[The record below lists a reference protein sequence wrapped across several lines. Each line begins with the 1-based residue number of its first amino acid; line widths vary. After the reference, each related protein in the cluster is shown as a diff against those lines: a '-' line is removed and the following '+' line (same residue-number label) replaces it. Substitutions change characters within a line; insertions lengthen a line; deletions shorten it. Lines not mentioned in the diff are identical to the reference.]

1 MDNEVFK
8 IYKTVCNGKRIYE
21 VSNLGRVKLNG
32 EIVEP
37 HVSSSGYLY
46 IAHFGI
52 HRAVAELFIPNPENK
67 PFIDH
72 INTIK
77 TDNRVENLRWVTA
90 KENMNNPLTRKQL
103 SETKRGIVFTA
114 EHRKKISETLKGQ
127 PGTFTGKHHSEE
139 TKSKLSV
146 IAKNRATNPMSG
158 KHHSEDTKN
167 KIRQK
172 LTGQKRTDAFKE
184 KDRKIFK
191 GKHWKVID
199 GKRTWIDLDD

>member
-1 MDNEVFK
+1 MENEVFK
-8 IYKTVCNGKRIYE
+8 IYKIAYTNQYKTNTRVYE
-21 VSNLGRVKLNG
+21 VSNLGRVKVNG
-32 EIVEP
+32 ALIEP
-37 HVSSSGYLY
+37 HITACGYCS
-46 IAHFGI
+46 ISNFSV

-77 TDNRVENLRWVTA
+77 TDNRAENLRWVTS
-90 KENMNNPLTRKQL
+90 KENMNNPLTRKHV
-103 SETKRGIVFTA
+103 SEVRRG
-114 EHRKKISETLKGQ
+114 K
-127 PGTFTGKHHSEE
+127 PGKPHSEE
-139 TKSKLSV
+139 TKSKLSA
-146 IAKNRATNPMSG
+146 IAKNRVTNPMSG

>member
-21 VSNLGRVKLNG
+21 VSNLGRVKCNG

-37 HVSSSGYLY
+37 HMNDGYLG
-46 IAHFGI
+46 IAHFAI

-77 TDNRVENLRWVTA
+77 TDNRAENLRWVTS
-90 KENMNNPLTRKQL
+90 KENSNNPLTRKHI
-103 SETKRGIVFTA
+103 SEGKRGKAFTA
-114 EHRKKISETLKGQ
+114 EHRKKISEIQKGNSN
-127 PGTFTGKHHSEE
+127 FKGKHHSEE
-139 TKSKLSV
+139 TKLKLSI

-167 KIRQK
+167 KMRQK
-172 LTGQKRTDAFKE
+172 LTGQKRTEAFKE
-184 KDRKIFK
+184 KESKIFK

-199 GKRTWIDLDD
+199 GKRTWIDLDA